1 MLKKSLYSNT
11 MKKNKDLEPTYLNK
25 ENFTSSQQSTV
36 NIEQLFRNQKISR
49 EMKKKEGKHT
59 HTTTYT
65 IKWNLLTT

>member
-49 EMKKKEGKHT
+49 EMKKKKENT
-59 HTTTYT
+59 HTLPRTQ
-65 IKWNLLTT
+65 